1 MALTRPRILIAILTN
16 GNCSNTNLVLLDE
29 TNSIDTLIAQSSGG
43 VVMRNRDLMGDDH
56 RLITGL
62 SSETKKQGGLE
73 TDTMV
78 ATENSLG
85 SDDQADNPD
94 GLATLSYVSSR
105 GFFFQ

>member
-1 MALTRPRILIAILTN
+1 
-16 GNCSNTNLVLLDE
+16 
-29 TNSIDTLIAQSSGG
+29 
-43 VVMRNRDLMGDDH
+43 MRNKDLAGDDN

-62 SSETKKQGGLE
+62 SPERKKQGGLE

-85 SDDQADNPD
+85 SDDQADKTN
-94 GLATLSYVSSR
+94 GLASLSYVSSR